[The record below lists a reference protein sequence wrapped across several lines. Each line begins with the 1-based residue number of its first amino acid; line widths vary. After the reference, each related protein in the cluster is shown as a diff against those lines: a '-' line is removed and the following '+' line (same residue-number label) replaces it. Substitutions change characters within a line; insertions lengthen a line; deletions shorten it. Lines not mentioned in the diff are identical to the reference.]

1 MLSEK
6 TINQNR
12 LENNLSNEVTV
23 LSDRIM
29 SLEKEKNQM
38 IDKYQKYGDEFK

>member
-1 MLSEK
+1 
-6 TINQNR
+6 
-12 LENNLSNEVTV
+12 
-23 LSDRIM
+23 M